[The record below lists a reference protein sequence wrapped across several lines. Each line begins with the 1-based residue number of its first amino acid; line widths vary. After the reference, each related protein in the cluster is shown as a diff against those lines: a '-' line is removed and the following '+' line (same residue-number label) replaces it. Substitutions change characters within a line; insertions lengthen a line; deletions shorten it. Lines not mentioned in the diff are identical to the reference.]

1 MQGILGGNNKTLRN
15 AKLHCWPDEW
25 LRHRLVWPVAFAGLP
40 AMAVDNALLC
50 KAGHLEVDLPD
61 GSSKT
66 FGITRAHMEEDSGG
80 ALAGASNCMLTLSIH
95 CSAL

>member
-1 MQGILGGNNKTLRN
+1 MSL
-15 AKLHCWPDEW
+15 AE
-25 LRHRLVWPVAFAGLP
+25 
-40 AMAVDNALLC
+40 NALLC

-80 ALAGASNCMLTLSIH
+80 ALTAGSYCMLFLSTQR
-95 CSAL
+95 SAP